1 MAYTTI
7 QMNLLHSLIP
17 SYPTINLKYIV
28 KYGSKHCAN
37 ILPKE
42 LEMIVIMED
51 INDQIIKQNG
61 VEFGYICNKR
71 LIPEKHLLLI
81 I

>member
-7 QMNLLHSLIP
+7 QMNLLHSLIL

-37 ILPKE
+37 ILRKE

>member
-7 QMNLLHSLIP
+7 QMKLLHSLIP

-42 LEMIVIMED
+42 LEMMVIMGD
-51 INDQIIKQNG
+51 INYQIIKQNV
-61 VEFGYICNKR
+61 VEFSYICNKR